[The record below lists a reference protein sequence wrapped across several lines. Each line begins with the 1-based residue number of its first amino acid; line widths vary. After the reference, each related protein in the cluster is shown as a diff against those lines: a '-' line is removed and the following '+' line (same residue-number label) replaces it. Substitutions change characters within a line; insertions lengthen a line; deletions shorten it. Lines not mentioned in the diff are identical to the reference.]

1 MLQQRQSIGWLK
13 QPLEHTP
20 ETVTSLTYDALYEH
34 LGGQFAR
41 LSVDERMQWLDNLNY
56 IVTPHG
62 RKLIYTLQ
70 QFIGANIAREHRKL
84 LILGGAGT
92 GKTDNVH
99 RFMTHCNNLPV
110 IAVMSPSY
118 KAGRT
123 TRTLVSYLLEA
134 CHVDVKP
141 RTRYT
146 TMTRQL
152 REAVEQQEIH
162 TIIVDEVSFM
172 RYDLEQQHQFLEIV
186 DALPASLVGVSSNPA
201 TWLDWTDTTIL
212 PACTDEYFH
221 QFLLFMDLILPF
233 PERSIDTIMKLYDDA
248 CEEAHIYSKGTKPI
262 MRISYIVPLLCRASR
277 RAMKQGEH
285 KLLMKTLTE
294 AQRRIY

>member
-1 MLQQRQSIGWLK
+1 MTGMNFTLPRTCVVDDTLDVQQRLRDLAYWQEEFRPYYKMLLQKMTTLSPSQTFDFQRVEYLLMLQQRQSIGWLK

-20 ETVTSLTYDALYEH
+20 ETVTSPTYDALYEH

-152 REAVEQQEIH
+152 REAVEQQAH
-162 TIIVDEVSFM
+162 
-172 RYDLEQQHQFLEIV
+172 L
-186 DALPASLVGVSSNPA
+186 SLVPERF
-201 TWLDWTDTTIL
+201 TIL
-212 PACTDEYFH
+212 QYPPPPTAAPANVRV
-221 QFLLFMDLILPF
+221 
-233 PERSIDTIMKLYDDA
+233 RS
-248 CEEAHIYSKGTKPI
+248 
-262 MRISYIVPLLCRASR
+262 
-277 RAMKQGEH
+277 
-285 KLLMKTLTE
+285 
-294 AQRRIY
+294 